1 MNKIDACHIHYFFIL
16 LGMIIVTFT
25 GTFIKASYYSMKH
38 YVFNDRVNTVQ
49 NINIYINLNL
59 IYNIQNQ
66 RKSQMIDIDFFI
78 SIKHNVVNIILNMYT
93 KENQIIYLKNSSSTF
108 LERLNDSL

>member
-1 MNKIDACHIHYFFIL
+1 MIESILFKIL
-16 LGMIIVTFT
+16 
-25 GTFIKASYYSMKH
+25 
-38 YVFNDRVNTVQ
+38 
-49 NINIYINLNL
+49 IYIILLNL

>member
-1 MNKIDACHIHYFFIL
+1 
-16 LGMIIVTFT
+16 
-25 GTFIKASYYSMKH
+25 MKH

>member
-1 MNKIDACHIHYFFIL
+1 MFLMIESILFKIL
-16 LGMIIVTFT
+16 
-25 GTFIKASYYSMKH
+25 
-38 YVFNDRVNTVQ
+38 
-49 NINIYINLNL
+49 IYIILLNL